1 MRVPRILL
9 TAFLALLAI
18 TQAASAVEFFPLA
31 EVKVGM
37 KGIGKTVVR
46 GTNIED
52 FNVEVIDIIP
62 DGGFDGR
69 QLILAKFSGPVI
81 QASNGIAEGYSG
93 SPVYIRGKLLGAV
106 SMAIPYSDTHIGGIT
121 PIENMLSAL
130 PRRHRPDYTGNTV
143 IPEASVDRKL
153 RFMESWDEAVRFN
166 KEHPDGEIGAV
177 PLVAPLVASGFSP
190 ESLALLE
197 EKVQQ
202 YPFVHVTADA
212 GVGGAGT
219 GGALLYDPVTEG
231 PLKAGDAVAI
241 SLMSGDIDLSAIG
254 TATYVDE
261 AGQVLMFGHPLM
273 MNGDID
279 LVLQKAYIAYTY
291 KSVYR
296 AFKMGHS
303 LYPVGAAKQDRA
315 SAVGGLLNVTADTLP
330 VKVKVNDIDLHRT
343 EEFSVQVTRD
353 PDWFDYLIMIALEE
367 AFSRTTDTGKGG
379 TLRLEFSLEGAG
391 LKEPLHRVNYYY
403 SESYPT
409 SGSWEE
415 LLPLTSLLANNI
427 YREVKLTQV
436 SVQLDFTRNR
446 INAAIDDAELLLE
459 GEKPKLKTKK
469 AGDKVPES
477 EGQAADAATETEADG
492 QESENGDGSQE
503 QASSRTQEGPVPMG
517 PEPPA
522 EIEPPG
528 PGVQPKT
535 VHAGDALRVNVH
547 LQPFREE
554 ALEQMIHFTLPEDFP
569 EGPTALTVH
578 GGGGLLSIY
587 NEFGGRGRILMG
599 SGNFVNLPPEL
610 RDLDKII
617 EEALSTPLNNEI
629 VVTILKPGVDPTGNQ
644 GANAGDEEWEPEFR
658 VSVPTKWVIYEQKT
672 FPIIVAKAVNGEN
685 ENGEDGAEGLSE
697 EPAEEA
703 TDAVG

>member
-1 MRVPRILL
+1 MRAFCALL
-9 TAFLALLAI
+9 TTFLALLAI
-18 TQAASAVEFFPLA
+18 TLTASAVEFFPLA

-46 GTNIED
+46 GTKIED
-52 FNVEVIDIIP
+52 FNIEVIDIIP

-69 QLILAKFSGPVI
+69 QLILAEFSGPVI

-106 SMAIPYSDTHIGGIT
+106 SMAVPYSDTHIGGIT

-143 IPEASVDRKL
+143 IPEAGVDRKL
-153 RFMESWDEAVRFN
+153 RFMESWNEAMRLN
-166 KEHPDGEIGAV
+166 EENPESGELGAV

-190 ESLALLE
+190 GSLALLE

-212 GVGGAGT
+212 GAGGTST
-219 GGALLYDPVTEG
+219 GGALLYDPVNEG

-261 AGQVLMFGHPLM
+261 SGQVLMFGHPLM

-279 LVLQKAYIAYTY
+279 MVLQKAYIAYTY

-303 LYPVGAAKQDRA
+303 LHPVGAAKQDRA
-315 SAVGGLLNVTADTLP
+315 CAVGGLLNVAADTLP
-330 VKVKVNDIDLHRT
+330 VRVTVNDIDLHRT
-343 EEFSVQVTRD
+343 GEFNVQVTRD

-415 LLPLTSLLANNI
+415 LLPLTSLLVNNI
-427 YREVKLTQV
+427 YRKVKLTQV
-436 SVQLDFTRNR
+436 NIQLDFTRNR
-446 INAAIDDAELLLE
+446 VNAAIDDAELLLQ
-459 GEKPKLKTKK
+459 GEELKPKTEK
-469 AGDKVPES
+469 AEEEVPEV
-477 EGQAADAATETEADG
+477 EDQAADTATETDG
-492 QESENGDGSQE
+492 QESENGDDNQE
-503 QASSRTQEGPVPMG
+503 QTSSRTQEGPVPMG

-522 EIEPPG
+522 GIEPPG

-547 LQPFREE
+547 LQPYREE

-587 NEFGGRGRILMG
+587 NEFGGRGRVLMG
-599 SGNFVNLPPEL
+599 SGSFVNLPREL

-617 EEALSTPLNNEI
+617 EKALSTPLNNEI
-629 VVTILKPGVDPTGNQ
+629 VVTILKPGMDPTGNQ
-644 GANAGDEEWEPEFR
+644 DTNAEDEEWEPEFR
-658 VSVPTKWVIYEQKT
+658 VSVPTKWVIYEQRT
-672 FPIIVAKAVNGEN
+672 FPIIVAKG
-685 ENGEDGAEGLSE
+685 
-697 EPAEEA
+697 
-703 TDAVG
+703 TDAEADTAEDEGVEADEETTEAQG

>member
-1 MRVPRILL
+1 MRALRALL
-9 TAFLALLAI
+9 TASLALLAI
-18 TQAASAVEFFPLA
+18 TQTASAVEFFPLA

-52 FNVEVIDIIP
+52 FNVEIIDIIP

-69 QLILAKFSGPVI
+69 QLILAEFSGPVI

-106 SMAIPYSDTHIGGIT
+106 SMAVPFSDTHIGGIT

-143 IPEASVDRKL
+143 IPDASVDRKL
-153 RFMESWDEAVRFN
+153 RFMESWDEAMRFN
-166 KEHPDGEIGAV
+166 EENPEGGELGAV

-190 ESLALLE
+190 GSLALLE
-197 EKVQQ
+197 EKAQK
-202 YPFVHVTADA
+202 YPFLHVTTDVSA
-212 GVGGAGT
+212 GGAAAD
-219 GGALLYDPVTEG
+219 GALLYDPVTEG

-279 LVLQKAYIAYTY
+279 MVLQKAYIAYTY

-296 AFKMGHS
+296 AFKLGHS

-315 SAVGGLLNVTADTLP
+315 CAVGGLLNVTADMLP
-330 VKVKVNDIDLHRT
+330 VRVTVNDIDLHRT
-343 EEFSVQVTRD
+343 EEFNVQVIRD

-367 AFSRTTDTGKGG
+367 AFSRTTDTGRGG

-415 LLPLTSLLANNI
+415 LLPLTSLLVNNI
-427 YREVKLTQV
+427 YRKVKLTQV
-436 SVQLDFTRNR
+436 NIQLDFTRNR
-446 INAAIDDAELLLE
+446 VNAAIDDAELLLQ
-459 GEKPKLKTKK
+459 GEEPKSITEK
-469 AGDKVPES
+469 AEEEVPEV
-477 EGQAADAATETEADG
+477 EDQAAETATETDG
-492 QESENGDGSQE
+492 QESENGESDDDNQE
-503 QASSRTQEGPVPMG
+503 QASSPAQEAPAPIGPVPP
-517 PEPPA
+517 PEV
-522 EIEPPG
+522 EPPG
-528 PGVQPKT
+528 PGIQPKT
-535 VHAGDALRVNVH
+535 VHVGDALRVNVH
-547 LQPFREE
+547 LQPYREE

-587 NEFGGRGRILMG
+587 NEFGGRGRVLMG
-599 SGNFVNLPPEL
+599 SGSFVNLPREL

-644 GANAGDEEWEPEFR
+644 ETNAEDEEWEPEFR

-672 FPIIVAKAVNGEN
+672 LPIIVAKGTDAEADIAED
-685 ENGEDGAEGLSE
+685 ENGEAG
-697 EPAEEA
+697 EEA
-703 TDAVG
+703 TGALG

>member
-1 MRVPRILL
+1 MRALCTLL
-9 TAFLALLAI
+9 SASLVLLVI
-18 TQAASAVEFFPLA
+18 TLTASAVEFFPLA

-46 GTNIED
+46 GTNVED
-52 FNVEVIDIIP
+52 FDVEIIDIMP
-62 DGGFDGR
+62 NSGFDGR
-69 QLILAKFSGPVI
+69 QLILARFSGPVI

-106 SMAIPYSDTHIGGIT
+106 SMAVPYSDTHIGGIT

-130 PRRHRPDYTGNTV
+130 PRRHRPNYTGNTV
-143 IPEASVDRKL
+143 IPDANVDRKL
-153 RFMESWDEAVRFN
+153 RFMESWNEAMRFN
-166 KEHPDGEIGAV
+166 EENPESEEMGAV

-190 ESLALLE
+190 RSLALLE
-197 EKVQQ
+197 EKAQQ
-202 YPFVHVTADA
+202 FPFVRVTADT
-212 GVGGAGT
+212 GAGNASA

-279 LVLQKAYIAYTY
+279 MVLQKAYIAYTY
-291 KSVYR
+291 KSIYR

-303 LYPVGAAKQDRA
+303 LYAVGAAKQDRA
-315 SAVGGLLNVTADTLP
+315 CAVGGLLNVAADTLP
-330 VKVKVNDIDLHRT
+330 VKVIANDIDLHRT
-343 EEFSVQVTRD
+343 GEFNVQVIRD
-353 PDWFDYLIMIALEE
+353 PDWFDYLILIALEE
-367 AFSRTTDTGKGG
+367 AFYRTTDTSKGG

-409 SGSWEE
+409 GGSWEE
-415 LLPLTSLLANNI
+415 LLPLASLLVNNI

-436 SVQLDFTRNR
+436 NIQLDFTRNR
-446 INAAIDDAELLLE
+446 VNAAIDDAELLLKGEEPQSKTE
-459 GEKPKLKTKK
+459 GTEEQ
-469 AGDKVPES
+469 APETG
-477 EGQAADAATETEADG
+477 EHAADTETEAVEPESDNNDNG
-492 QESENGDGSQE
+492 QEQTNY
-503 QASSRTQEGPVPMG
+503 RTQDGPVPMG

-522 EIEPPG
+522 GLEPPG

-535 VHAGDALRVNVH
+535 VHVGDALRVNVC
-547 LQPFREE
+547 LQPYREE

-599 SGNFVNLPPEL
+599 SGSFVNLPREL

-617 EEALSTPLNNEI
+617 ERALSTPLNNEI

-644 GANAGDEEWEPEFR
+644 DADVEDEEWEPEFR
-658 VSVPTKWVIYEQKT
+658 ISVPTKWVIYEQKS
-672 FPIIVAKAVNGEN
+672 FPIIVAKGTDPQEDTGEN
-685 ENGEDGAEGLSE
+685 EGAKANEQT
-697 EPAEEA
+697 A
-703 TDAVG
+703 DAQG